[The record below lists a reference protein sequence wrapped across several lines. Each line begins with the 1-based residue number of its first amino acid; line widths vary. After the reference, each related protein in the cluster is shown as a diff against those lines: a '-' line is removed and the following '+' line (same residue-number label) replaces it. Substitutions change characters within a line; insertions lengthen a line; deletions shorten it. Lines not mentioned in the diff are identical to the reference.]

1 MKSLNDIIWNEDID
15 LEEEKNGDIQFGD
28 DPRLEQS
35 CGGVLSPG
43 CKIDYSYRPATGC
56 TK

>member
-35 CGGVLSPG
+35 CGGLNSACIIRKSKHPN
-43 CKIDYSYRPATGC
+43 ATWC
-56 TK
+56 E

>member
-35 CGGVLSPG
+35 CGINVNCG
-43 CKIDYSYRPATGC
+43 CGSYNPSTLC
-56 TK
+56 N